1 VSGLR
6 TTVDHVS
13 ATFATGTPHPSL
25 RDVVLRYEGYAER
38 AAGPVTF
45 RELPCTFVPIIIDLD
60 AGWAV
65 AHRQHATPLRLGSFV
80 AGITEG
86 PVLVSHGGS
95 ARCLQVDL
103 TPLGARRLVGMP
115 MSELANQSVPIDDVF
130 GRFGRDLVQRVGEA
144 PDWPARFAL
153 IDDVIRAR
161 LAEAAPIDTGVEW
174 SLRRIIA
181 SGGAATIGEL
191 ACELGWSHRRL
202 IARYRD
208 FVGLPP
214 KLVARIVRFERL
226 TAMLT
231 NDPAADWAQT
241 AVACGYFDQAHLA
254 REVRELADITPTEL
268 RAQTV
273 NSVQDAGAPV
283 GLASAL

>member
-1 VSGLR
+1 
-6 TTVDHVS
+6 VDPVS

-38 AAGPVTF
+38 GAGPVTF

-60 AGWAV
+60 DGWSV
-65 AHRQHATPLRLGSFV
+65 AHRQHAAPLRLGSFV
-80 AGITEG
+80 AGITDG
-86 PVLVSHGGS
+86 PVLVTHRGS

-115 MSELANQSVPIDDVF
+115 MSELANESVPIDDVF

-144 PDWPARFAL
+144 PDWQARFAL
-153 IDDVIRAR
+153 IDDAILAR
-161 LAEAAPIDTGVEW
+161 LAEAAPIDAGVEW
-174 SLRRIIA
+174 SLRRITT
-181 SGGAATIGEL
+181 SGGAAAIGEL

-226 TAMLT
+226 TATLT
-231 NDPAADWAQT
+231 SDPAADWAQM

-273 NSVQDAGAPV
+273 NSVQDADALA